1 MDIHCFYLPSTHLP
15 FSGYSTPIF
24 GGKVGS
30 THHSDSLS
38 PYGSDRIGP
47 ILQIQAWACDPG
59 LANGYISSSS
69 GTVTGSG
76 DPVRLSSRS

>member
-15 FSGYSTPIF
+15 FSGYGTPIF